1 MPTVASLKPVV
12 PGRPTEHDCRML
24 EARGIEK
31 SYGDVV
37 ALKGADLTV
46 EAGSVVSLLGRNGAG
61 KSTLLSTI
69 AGLLAPDAGEITVD
83 GVDVWRDPK
92 GAARLVGIAPHETG
106 IYRAVRLNG
115 ADIATRNQLIAVV
128 RGLAND
134 GAAVVCTTPYLP
146 EVEALDADI
155 VVIDDGQVLAR
166 GTQSWLAKL
175 CRRADG

>member
-37 ALKGADLTV
+37 ALKGTDLTV
-46 EAGSVVSLLGRNGAG
+46 EAGAVVSRLGGNGAG

-69 AGLLAPDAGEITVD
+69 AGLLAPDAGEITLD

-92 GAARLVGIAPHETG
+92 GAARLVGIAPPKK
-106 IYRAVRLNG
+106 RAS
-115 ADIATRNQLIAVV
+115 I
-128 RGLAND
+128 
-134 GAAVVCTTPYLP
+134 
-146 EVEALDADI
+146 
-155 VVIDDGQVLAR
+155 
-166 GTQSWLAKL
+166 
-175 CRRADG
+175 RR